1 MKDRLHRT
9 TIKKTNR
16 SFKFISLFVG
26 TVSILTTIVL
36 TVYLVNTNLS
46 NNKLATNINKYNNA
60 YNVEEKDEIPYLQ
73 INNK

>member
-9 TIKKTNR
+9 TIKKPSR

-46 NNKLATNINKYNNA
+46 NNKLA
-60 YNVEEKDEIPYLQ
+60 L
-73 INNK
+73 